1 MYFNVDRDTCDE
13 SLNEGMASCLFRGVP
28 THVPMYTTLM
38 GRPRAGSCAVWATL
52 CFPGAGLRHGHV
64 FRQIAI

>member
-1 MYFNVDRDTCDE
+1 VVYFNVDRDTCDE
-13 SLNEGMASCLFRGVP
+13 SLKEGMASY
-28 THVPMYTTLM
+28 VPMYTTLM
-38 GRPRAGSCAVWATL
+38 GSTRAGSCAVWATL